1 MMLGDLQRVL
11 PSAEDRG
18 GGSLWSVGF
27 SLLKVA
33 GSDSLYSPRTP
44 QVSVLRPTGIGK
56 TPFHR

>member
-33 GSDSLYSPRTP
+33 GSFGLP
-44 QVSVLRPTGIGK
+44 L
-56 TPFHR
+56 